1 VHKFGEIVKHEM
13 ETAISL
19 AVPLKV
25 DWNYGTNWY
34 EAH

>member
-1 VHKFGEIVKHEM
+1 M

-19 AVPLKV
+19 LVPLKV
-25 DWNYGTNWY
+25 DWNYGNNWF